1 MKRTMDIV
9 VGTLLFLIFLM
20 PLVIAASIFF
30 ILYHENPVYLS
41 KRAGKNGQAFFIFKL
56 KSMRTLLDSKG
67 ELLEYSKRLTAYG
80 RVLRKLSIDELPQL
94 INVIFGSMSL
104 VGPRPLLIEYNE
116 LYTSE
121 QKKRLLVKPGITG
134 LAQINGR
141 NAISWELKFQF
152 DNDYVKKQT
161 LRLDIEIIL
170 LTVVKVFK
178 QENIAQANHETT
190 MKFRGGRREA

>member
-1 MKRTMDIV
+1 M
-9 VGTLLFLIFLM
+9 
-20 PLVIAASIFF
+20 
-30 ILYHENPVYLS
+30 
-41 KRAGKNGQAFFIFKL
+41 
-56 KSMRTLLDSKG
+56 
-67 ELLEYSKRLTAYG
+67 LEDSKRLTAYG

-190 MKFRGGRREA
+190 MKFRGGRRGA